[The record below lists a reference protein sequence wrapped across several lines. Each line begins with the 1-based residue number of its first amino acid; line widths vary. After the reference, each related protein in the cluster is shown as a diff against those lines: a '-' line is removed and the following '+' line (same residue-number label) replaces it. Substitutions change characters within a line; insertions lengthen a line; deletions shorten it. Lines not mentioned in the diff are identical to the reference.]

1 MEFQATGRVDKRDAG
16 KSYEHLEAS
25 IEKLKQRIVELEIE
39 NGILRSGL
47 RSESGTISHL
57 FKTRPNSY

>member
-1 MEFQATGRVDKRDAG
+1 MEFQATGSVDKRDG
-16 KSYEHLEAS
+16 RKYEHLEAS
-25 IEKLKQRIVELEIE
+25 IEKLKQRIVELEVE
-39 NGILRSGL
+39 NEILRSGL